1 MCCNNYNRGQCGGIF
16 QNYQAFWIVVVVAIV
31 VIWVHYAGCG
41 CNNYICCEHDRGCGC
56 NPCCDPC
63 CNPCCNPCC

>member
-31 VIWVHYAGCG
+31 VIWVHYAGSGCPVCG
-41 CNNYICCEHDRGCGC
+41 NS
-56 NPCCDPC
+56 
-63 CNPCCNPCC
+63 